1 MPNMPHLVMLYSVCV
16 WYVHL
21 CVSVQVNV
29 AQRST
34 FGVFLTLCLL
44 SVCLKQPGVH
54 CVSIKGMQHYSLLL
68 PEPGACWLCIMFL
81 HSLTPVLATSLC
93 R

>member
-1 MPNMPHLVMLYSVCV
+1 MTLGQNLHFQSQARLWIPVTAVCGIHWMPNMPHLVMLYSVCV

-44 SVCLKQPGVH
+44 SVCLKQPGV
-54 CVSIKGMQHYSLLL
+54 VSKKK
-68 PEPGACWLCIMFL
+68 CID
-81 HSLTPVLATSLC
+81 
-93 R
+93 